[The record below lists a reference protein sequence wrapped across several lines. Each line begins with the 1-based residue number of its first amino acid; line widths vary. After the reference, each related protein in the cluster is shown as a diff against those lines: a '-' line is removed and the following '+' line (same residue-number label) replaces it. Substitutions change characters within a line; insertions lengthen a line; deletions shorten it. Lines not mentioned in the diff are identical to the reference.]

1 MNLCDSNFFEKIY
14 DEYSDSLYRFLFYKY
29 QDRETAEDITQ
40 NVFLKIWENC
50 KKFHLS
56 NFKSLLFTMG
66 NNEFINRLKKNKT
79 QQKYTL
85 HQEQIEIESPEF
97 ILETQDFDN
106 KLQAVLAKLKPEERQ
121 TFLMNRIDK
130 KKYREIAE
138 ELDISIKTVEKR
150 IHNVLLF
157 LRSEIKEFNH

>member
-1 MNLCDSNFFEKIY
+1 MNLCDSKFFEKIY
-14 DEYSDSLYRFLFYKY
+14 AEYSDRLYRFLYYKF

-50 KKFHLS
+50 KKFHLT

-66 NNEFINRLKKNKT
+66 NNEFLNRIKKSKT
-79 QQKYTL
+79 QQKYVL
-85 HQEQIEIESPEF
+85 DNDQIVLESPEF
-97 ILETQDFDN
+97 MMETQEFDR
-106 KLQAVLAKLKPEERQ
+106 KLQWVLERLKPEERQ

-130 KKYREIAE
+130 MKYREIAE
-138 ELDISIKTVEKR
+138 TLEISVKTVEKR